1 MITLETTLSGPQIAR
16 ALGGDLEE
24 TSYCLSELA
33 NEISTDEF
41 EEIAEHVSE
50 PEIVGPFLR
59 ALAAA
64 IYPTTETDD
73 D

>member
-1 MITLETTLSGPQIAR
+1 MITFETTLSGPQIAR

-24 TSYCLSELA
+24 TSYCLNELA

-59 ALAAA
+59 ALAEA
-64 IYPTTETDD
+64 IYPTTEMDND
-73 D
+73 